1 MTGMNGPVTKA
12 FDFKQWRT
20 LTEEAIAEGER
31 QIADAEQAVK
41 DATAM
46 IARRKGE
53 VKLLRKALGIVAPAP
68 PASPAARS
76 SPTEPSARDRA
87 AAQLLEA
94 ARRAGPGVLSW
105 GEARAMAGDRSGSTV
120 SAALQLLVDRGDVV
134 KDGPGKYRLAS
145 SA

>member
-1 MTGMNGPVTKA
+1 MNGHPAKA
-12 FDFKQWRT
+12 FDFAQWHR

-53 VKLLRKALGIVAPAP
+53 VKVLRKALGVVPVPAP
-68 PASPAARS
+68 RPPARG
-76 SPTEPSARDRA
+76 EPSAPERA

-94 ARRAGPGVLSW
+94 AKRAGPGVLSW
-105 GEARAMAGDRSGSTV
+105 GEARTMLNGGSGQTL
-120 SAALQLLVDRGDVV
+120 SAALKLLVDRGDVI

>member
-53 VKLLRKALGIVAPAP
+53 LKVLRKALGVVPVPAAAPRP
-68 PASPAARS
+68 PARGE
-76 SPTEPSARDRA
+76 PTAPERA

-94 ARRAGPGVLSW
+94 AKRAGPGVLSW
-105 GEARAMAGDRSGSTV
+105 GEARTMLNGGSGQTL
-120 SAALQLLVDRGDVV
+120 SAALKLLVDRGDVI